1 MAYLGK
7 GRREDLFVLATEL
20 NLKFDK
26 SMTIAT
32 LKEDLIIGS
41 ENYDEELTK
50 NIHSTIVEDRKARE
64 ENLRIEEQ
72 KEKLRI
78 EEQKEKLRIEEQKEK
93 LRIEEQKEKLR
104 IEEREEKLRFE
115 QLRLDEQKRKDE
127 FELEKLRI
135 QTQSKLGADTSK
147 ETQRLN
153 IDKKNWVSHLL
164 GLLPTE
170 VSHIIAREP
179 DDKANSYEHV
189 KDLLLKRFKLAPEK
203 FRQLFVTHQKAPE
216 RTWIDFYHE
225 LNTYFNG
232 WIDGLKIDTFN
243 KLSDLIITD
252 QLKRKTPFEFKEY
265 YLDEWANMNS
275 PVQLAEKLEEFED
288 FKRTLKQ
295 KSSSPFVKKQEFR
308 FTEKNRRY
316 EAPRKFEYNRKDKKF
331 PASTNYNKNYD
342 KHSNHNASK
351 HAQTKFSKSQKF
363 KEPPKETCT
372 LIVKEGLRTKE
383 IFFGKVNITALIDS
397 GSTVSLLRE
406 NTSRRI
412 MDPRKLSKNKMLL
425 TGIGEAQVTTIGSF
439 EHKFKIDDENYS
451 LTWHVVPTD
460 KLKFEAVIGS
470 DLLEQ
475 ASISFTKEG
484 VKFNKY
490 ENHAQLM
497 QISAEN
503 LQEELDLR
511 HVENRQIKKELEKL
525 IQDYKPEKT
534 ASTDVTMRIILQDE
548 EPVCQHP
555 RRLAF
560 TERQRKV
567 NKQMKNGSTKALYVR
582 VLQNMQVNRNGKK
595 KDGPSRMCID
605 YRKLNQKLVKDKF
618 PLPIIEDVLDTLQEA
633 KVYSTLDLRNGF
645 FHVDVDED
653 CRKYTSFI
661 VPDGQF
667 EFNKVPFG
675 LSTSPGVFQ
684 RYVSSIFRDLTRKGI
699 VISYLDDLVIPA
711 KNEQEGLEKFKI
723 IFEVAKKYGLE
734 IKFKKCQFLK
744 KKIEFLGHIV
754 ESGTIKP
761 SPTKTLAVRNFPEPT
776 TIKQVQSFLGL
787 TGYFRKY
794 IKDYSKIAK
803 PLSDLTR
810 KENLFVFFGTQQKE
824 AFEKLKKIMS
834 EGPILHL
841 YKYGRKTELHTD
853 ACKQGYGAIL
863 LQEAEDGKLH
873 PVYYMSKRQI
883 QQKKRQHFKIVT
895 DCSAFQKT
903 MQKKELITRIARWAL
918 QLEEFDY
925 EIEHRAG
932 SRMKHVD
939 ALSRYPVMMVCND
952 TLTSKLKNAQEE
964 DDNIQT
970 LKSLLEKQES
980 EEFLSEMVYSTKYLN
995 GRELIVTPKA
1005 MQAELIKL
1013 IHENGHFSV
1022 GKTEEIVKQEFFI
1035 PNFSNV
1041 VKEVI
1046 VNCVP
1051 CILANK
1057 KTGKKEGFLNPI
1069 SKESIPLSTYHVD
1082 FIGPL
1087 PSTNKSYQHIFT
1099 VVDAFTKFTWLYP
1112 IKTVSAESA
1121 FEKLKQQQKTFGNP
1135 IRIISDRGSA
1145 FTSKL
1150 FNDYCD
1156 EENIQHLQIAT
1167 GGPQRNGQVERIH
1180 QTLIPVLTKLSLD
1193 DSMKWYKYVDRLQR
1207 ILNSTISR
1215 STKWTPFELL
1225 VGIKTRNK
1233 EDILIKDLLLEE
1245 MAKELLEQREFL
1257 RNDAK
1262 KNIETLQSENRKT
1275 YNRRRKKAS
1284 LYKEGDLVA
1293 IQRTQFGAGLKLR
1306 PKFLGPY
1313 KVTKVNSKDRYEVE
1327 KIGQHDGPNS
1337 TTTSAD
1343 LMKHFYP

>member
-1 MAYLGK
+1 M
-7 GRREDLFVLATEL
+7 DLTE
-20 NLKFDK
+20 
-26 SMTIAT
+26 
-32 LKEDLIIGS
+32 
-41 ENYDEELTK
+41 
-50 NIHSTIVEDRKARE
+50 
-64 ENLRIEEQ
+64 
-72 KEKLRI
+72 
-78 EEQKEKLRIEEQKEK
+78 
-93 LRIEEQKEKLR
+93 
-104 IEEREEKLRFE
+104 
-115 QLRLDEQKRKDE
+115 
-127 FELEKLRI
+127 
-135 QTQSKLGADTSK
+135 
-147 ETQRLN
+147 
-153 IDKKNWVSHLL
+153 
-164 GLLPTE
+164 
-170 VSHIIAREP
+170 
-179 DDKANSYEHV
+179 
-189 KDLLLKRFKLAPEK
+189 
-203 FRQLFVTHQKAPE
+203 
-216 RTWIDFYHE
+216 
-225 LNTYFNG
+225 
-232 WIDGLKIDTFN
+232 
-243 KLSDLIITD
+243 
-252 QLKRKTPFEFKEY
+252 
-265 YLDEWANMNS
+265 
-275 PVQLAEKLEEFED
+275 
-288 FKRTLKQ
+288 
-295 KSSSPFVKKQEFR
+295 
-308 FTEKNRRY
+308 
-316 EAPRKFEYNRKDKKF
+316 
-331 PASTNYNKNYD
+331 
-342 KHSNHNASK
+342 
-351 HAQTKFSKSQKF
+351 
-363 KEPPKETCT
+363 
-372 LIVKEGLRTKE
+372 
-383 IFFGKVNITALIDS
+383 
-397 GSTVSLLRE
+397 
-406 NTSRRI
+406 
-412 MDPRKLSKNKMLL
+412 LSKNKMLL
-425 TGIGEAQVTTIGSF
+425 TGIGEAQVTTMGSF

-497 QISAEN
+497 QIFAEN

-534 ASTDVTMRIILQDE
+534 ASTEVTMRIIPEDE
-548 EPVCQHP
+548 EPVCQPP

-560 TERQRKV
+560 TERQEV
-567 NKQMKNGSTKALYVR
+567 NKQIEEWLNEGIIRPSSAEYASPIVMV
-582 VLQNMQVNRNGKK
+582 KK
-595 KDGPSRMCID
+595 KDGSSRMCID
-605 YRKLNQKLVKDKF
+605 YRKLNQKLVKDKS

-653 CRKYTSFI
+653 CRNYTSFI

-667 EFNKVPFG
+667 EFKKVPFE

-684 RYVSSIFRDLTRKGI
+684 LYLSSIFRDLTRKGI
-699 VISYLDDLVIPA
+699 IISYLDVVIPA
-711 KNEQEGLEKFKI
+711 KNEQEGLEKLKI
-723 IFEVAKKYGLE
+723 IFEVAKKYGLK

-761 SPTKTLAVRNFPEPT
+761 SPTKALAVRKFPEPT

-810 KENLFVFFGTQQKE
+810 KENLFVFGTQQKE

-853 ACKQGYGAIL
+853 ACKQGFGATL
-863 LQEAEDGKLH
+863 LQEADIGKLH
-873 PVYYMSKRQI
+873 PVYYMSK
-883 QQKKRQHFKIVT
+883 
-895 DCSAFQKT
+895 KT
-903 MQKKELITRIARWAL
+903 NTAEENISEDYAKKELITRIARWAL

-952 TLTSKLKNAQEE
+952 TLTSKLKKAQEK

-970 LKSLLEKQES
+970 FKSLLEKQES
-980 EEFLSEMVYSTKYLN
+980 EEFFEQNGILYKYLN

-1035 PNFSNV
+1035 PNLSNV
-1041 VKEVI
+1041 VK
-1046 VNCVP
+1046 
-1051 CILANK
+1051 K
-1057 KTGKKEGFLNPI
+1057 
-1069 SKESIPLSTYHVD
+1069 
-1082 FIGPL
+1082 
-1087 PSTNKSYQHIFT
+1087 
-1099 VVDAFTKFTWLYP
+1099 
-1112 IKTVSAESA
+1112 
-1121 FEKLKQQQKTFGNP
+1121 
-1135 IRIISDRGSA
+1135 GSA

-1156 EENIQHLQIAT
+1156 EENIQHLQLAT
-1167 GGPQRNGQVERIH
+1167 GVPRGNGQVERIH
-1180 QTLIPVLTKLSLD
+1180 RTLIPVLTKLSLD
-1193 DSMKWYKYVDRLQR
+1193 DSTKWYKYVDRLQR

-1215 STKWTPFELL
+1215 RTKWTPFELL
-1225 VGIKTRNK
+1225 VGIKMRNK
-1233 EDILIKDLLLEE
+1233 EDILIKDLLPEE
-1245 MAKELLEQREFL
+1245 MANELLEQREFL

-1284 LYKEGDLVA
+1284 LYKEGDLVV

-1313 KVTKVNSKDRYEVE
+1313 KVRKVNSKDRYEVE
-1327 KIGQHDGPNS
+1327 KVGQHEGPNS

-1343 LMKHFYP
+1343 LMKHFYA

>member
-1 MAYLGK
+1 
-7 GRREDLFVLATEL
+7 
-20 NLKFDK
+20 
-26 SMTIAT
+26 
-32 LKEDLIIGS
+32 
-41 ENYDEELTK
+41 
-50 NIHSTIVEDRKARE
+50 
-64 ENLRIEEQ
+64 
-72 KEKLRI
+72 
-78 EEQKEKLRIEEQKEK
+78 
-93 LRIEEQKEKLR
+93 
-104 IEEREEKLRFE
+104 
-115 QLRLDEQKRKDE
+115 
-127 FELEKLRI
+127 
-135 QTQSKLGADTSK
+135 
-147 ETQRLN
+147 
-153 IDKKNWVSHLL
+153 
-164 GLLPTE
+164 
-170 VSHIIAREP
+170 
-179 DDKANSYEHV
+179 
-189 KDLLLKRFKLAPEK
+189 
-203 FRQLFVTHQKAPE
+203 
-216 RTWIDFYHE
+216 
-225 LNTYFNG
+225 
-232 WIDGLKIDTFN
+232 
-243 KLSDLIITD
+243 
-252 QLKRKTPFEFKEY
+252 
-265 YLDEWANMNS
+265 
-275 PVQLAEKLEEFED
+275 
-288 FKRTLKQ
+288 
-295 KSSSPFVKKQEFR
+295 
-308 FTEKNRRY
+308 
-316 EAPRKFEYNRKDKKF
+316 
-331 PASTNYNKNYD
+331 
-342 KHSNHNASK
+342 
-351 HAQTKFSKSQKF
+351 
-363 KEPPKETCT
+363 
-372 LIVKEGLRTKE
+372 
-383 IFFGKVNITALIDS
+383 
-397 GSTVSLLRE
+397 
-406 NTSRRI
+406 
-412 MDPRKLSKNKMLL
+412 MDPTKLSKNKMLL

-439 EHKFKIDDENYS
+439 EHEFKIDDENYS

-503 LQEELDLR
+503 LQELDLR

-534 ASTDVTMRIILQDE
+534 ASTDVTMRIILKDE

-560 TERQRKV
+560 TERQEV
-567 NKQMKNGSTKALYVR
+567 NKQIEEWLNEGIIRPSSAEYASPIVMTLC
-582 VLQNMQVNRNGKK
+582 KK
-595 KDGPSRMCID
+595 QR
-605 YRKLNQKLVKDKF
+605 Y
-618 PLPIIEDVLDTLQEA
+618 
-633 KVYSTLDLRNGF
+633 YSTLDLRNGF

-711 KNEQEGLEKFKI
+711 KNEQEG
-723 IFEVAKKYGLE
+723 
-734 IKFKKCQFLK
+734 
-744 KKIEFLGHIV
+744 HIV

-761 SPTKTLAVRNFPEPT
+761 SPTKTLAVRKFPEPT

-794 IKDYSKIAK
+794 IKDYLKIAK

-810 KENLFVFFGTQQKE
+810 KENLFVFFFFWFFFFGIQQKKE
-824 AFEKLKKIMS
+824 AFEKLKKILS

-873 PVYYMSKRQI
+873 PVYYMSKKTNTAEEKYDSYELEVLAI
-883 QQKKRQHFKIVT
+883 INALKKFRVYLLGQHFKIVT

-939 ALSRYPVMMVCND
+939 ALRRYPVMMVCND
-952 TLTSKLKNAQEE
+952 TLTSKLKKAQEE

-980 EEFLSEMVYSTKYLN
+980 EEFLSEMVYST
-995 GRELIVTPKA
+995 T
-1005 MQAELIKL
+1005 
-1013 IHENGHFSV
+1013 
-1022 GKTEEIVKQEFFI
+1022 
-1035 PNFSNV
+1035 
-1041 VKEVI
+1041 
-1046 VNCVP
+1046 
-1051 CILANK
+1051 NK

-1112 IKTVSAESA
+1112 VKTVSAESA
-1121 FEKLKQQQKTFGNP
+1121 LEKLKQQQKTFGNP

-1167 GGPQRNGQVERIH
+1167 GVPRRNGQVERIH
-1180 QTLIPVLTKLSLD
+1180 RTLIPVLTKLSLD
-1193 DSMKWYKYVDRLQR
+1193 DSTKWYKYVDRLQR

-1225 VGIKTRNK
+1225 VGIKMRNK

-1262 KNIETLQSENRKT
+1262 KNIETVQSENRKT
-1275 YNRRRKKAS
+1275 YNRRRK
-1284 LYKEGDLVA
+1284 
-1293 IQRTQFGAGLKLR
+1293 RKLR
-1306 PKFLGPY
+1306 Y
-1313 KVTKVNSKDRYEVE
+1313 TKNV
-1327 KIGQHDGPNS
+1327 I
-1337 TTTSAD
+1337 
-1343 LMKHFYP
+1343 